1 MDSFLSLFDPSDGA
15 QKTAKR
21 KPEQD
26 KVKKKGDAPKGRRR
40 GRRSQGKSETLPEES
55 SFLCEPQLSTE
66 LLVKDGSYIE
76 IYIEMKRDSE
86 SKADAE
92 KKPKRRNS
100 GRKNRRK
107 KKISPAKDLTPN
119 TAWHQEADVP
129 ETSWN
134 NQNHLQKKY
143 EEIAKNNNEN
153 IGKNVNDLKNIKT
166 SKRKQF
172 ENFKP
177 FEDREVYNVIDK
189 LEKVSLKDDMYLAG
203 DFNTDELENDFIY
216 SSDDMDE
223 SFDDT

>member
-1 MDSFLSLFDPSDGA
+1 MNPKVLHMWLVLVLNVFCLPAPFLKNMKIFSFSC
-15 QKTAKR
+15 
-21 KPEQD
+21 
-26 KVKKKGDAPKGRRR
+26 KKKEKK
-40 GRRSQGKSETLPEES
+40 KSPVC
-55 SFLCEPQLSTE
+55 F
-66 LLVKDGSYIE
+66 
-76 IYIEMKRDSE
+76 SE

-100 GRKNRRK
+100 GRKHRRK

-119 TAWHQEADVP
+119 TAWHHEADAP

-143 EEIAKNNNEN
+143 EEITKNNNEN

-172 ENFKP
+172 DNFKP